1 MQTFIRNFRSDT
13 YRFTHSALM
22 PLHLLVP
29 VLGAGIFLLYYNTS
43 RWDEVLKVEAY
54 LQALA
59 LVFPFLTGIIV
70 VMASEQEL
78 HAGGFQLLLAC
89 PGKRQTPHLSK
100 LSVLLLFGL
109 FACAVAV
116 CGFGAVF
123 TATGHSLL
131 PMSFFWQAA
140 LLLFL
145 GNMPLYLLEYLLS
158 FSLGKGIGLGLGL
171 IGSLLSALL
180 ITGLGEG
187 IWPFLPWGAATRYC
201 TILVESNMKGLAFL
215 EASGVKTS
223 LLFLVVY
230 CVVLLFLLVFW
241 SKKWEGRKVE
251 TE

>member
-1 MQTFIRNFRSDT
+1 MRAFVRNIRSDG
-13 YRFTHSALM
+13 YRLVHSALL
-22 PLHLLVP
+22 PLHLLIP
-29 VLGAGIFLLYYNTS
+29 LLGAGIFLLYYNTS
-43 RWDEVLKVEAY
+43 RWDEVLKVQAY

-59 LVFPFLTGIIV
+59 LVFPFLAGVIV

-78 HAGGFQLLLAC
+78 HAGGFQLMLTW
-89 PGKRQTPHLSK
+89 PGKRQIPHLSK

-109 FACAVAV
+109 FACVVAV
-116 CGFGAVF
+116 CGFGIVY
-123 TATGHSLL
+123 TAMGHTLL
-131 PMSFFWQAA
+131 PMSLYWQAA

-145 GNMPLYLLEYLLS
+145 ENMPLYLLEYLLS

-180 ITGLGEG
+180 ITGLGDG

-201 TILVESNMKGLAFL
+201 TILVEGNARGHAFL

-223 LLFLVVY
+223 LLFFVLY
-230 CVVLLFLLVFW
+230 CVAMLFLLVLW
-241 SKKWEGRKVE
+241 SKKWEGRKDE

>member
-1 MQTFIRNFRSDT
+1 MQTFTRNLRSDT
-13 YRFTHSALM
+13 YRFIHSALM
-22 PLHLLVP
+22 PIHLLVP
-29 VLGAGIFLLYYNTS
+29 LLGAGIFLLYYDTS
-43 RWDEVLKVEAY
+43 RWDEILKVIAY

-59 LVFPFLTGIIV
+59 LVFPFLTGVIV

-78 HAGGFQLLLAC
+78 HAGGFQLMLAW
-89 PGKRQTPHLSK
+89 PGKRQTPHFSK
-100 LSVLLLFGL
+100 LSVLSLFGL
-109 FACAVAV
+109 FACVVAV

-123 TATGHSLL
+123 TATGNTLL
-131 PMSFFWQAA
+131 PMSLFWQAA

-180 ITGLGEG
+180 ITGLGDG
-187 IWPFLPWGAATRYC
+187 IWPFLPWGMATRYC
-201 TILVESNMKGLAFL
+201 TILVEANTKGLAFL

-223 LLFLVVY
+223 LAVFVVY
-230 CVVLLFLLVFW
+230 CLVLLSVLFLW
-241 SKKWEGRKVE
+241 SNRWEGRKDG